1 MRQTTKIKEICAK
14 ITADTCGTAMQRS
27 VTVKV
32 NCELDLKGAKILIA
46 EIDNAREWVKTAYK
60 GCDTCDQR
68 EGCPEVEG
76 ELENPSP
83 STPEAAELIRKARE
97 LARK

>member
-76 ELENPSP
+76 E
-83 STPEAAELIRKARE
+83 
-97 LARK
+97 